1 MGHAPRT
8 CFIVHLSLLI
18 LMNDYLSLSLS
29 LSKTKNMGS
38 LNSSLAHTLMTR
50 FAALPFLPYRF
61 CFLFICFPSF
71 VLTPS
76 DTHLSSTQYCRSQ
89 VVKAVSMEVNLFYSH
104 TQKRKQKNKK
114 KMELQVGEFKKES

>member
-18 LMNDYLSLSLS
+18 LMNDYLSLSLSLS

-114 KMELQVGEFKKES
+114 KNGVTGWGV